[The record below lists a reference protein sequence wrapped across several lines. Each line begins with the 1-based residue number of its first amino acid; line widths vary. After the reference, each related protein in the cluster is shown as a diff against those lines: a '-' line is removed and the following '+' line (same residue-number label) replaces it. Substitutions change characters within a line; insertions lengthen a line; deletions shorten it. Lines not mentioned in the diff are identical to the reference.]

1 MKTQKGSRQTGR
13 GEGRVGG
20 IGWGR
25 VRWCRMAGTGSGE
38 GGTKQGL
45 VPPGRPGLLQPQAP
59 DKHTCSVRKL

>member
-1 MKTQKGSRQTGR
+1 MKTQKGSRQMGR

-45 VPPGRPGLLQPQAP
+45 VPPGRAGLLQPQAP
-59 DKHTCSVRKL
+59 GKHTWSVRKL